1 MTGCVRQVSYVLNK
15 ERKANVAPELHI
27 AWDADAIG
35 ISPMDVHKALD
46 EGEPRIQ
53 CFVSLAEQE
62 YPFSP
67 PVSLDG

>member
-1 MTGCVRQVSYVLNK
+1 MWQVSYVSNK

-27 AWDADAIG
+27 TWDADAIG

-53 CFVSLAEQE
+53 CFVRFADKN
-62 YPFSP
+62 PFSLC
-67 PVSLDG
+67 V

>member
-1 MTGCVRQVSYVLNK
+1 MTGCVWQVSYVLNK

-53 CFVSLAEQE
+53 CFVSLADKNTR
-62 YPFSP
+62 SP
-67 PVSLDG
+67 SRSR